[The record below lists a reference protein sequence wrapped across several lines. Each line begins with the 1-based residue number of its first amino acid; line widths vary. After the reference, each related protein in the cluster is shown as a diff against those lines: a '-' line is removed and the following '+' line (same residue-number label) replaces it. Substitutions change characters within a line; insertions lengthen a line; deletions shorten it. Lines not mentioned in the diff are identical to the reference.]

1 MYHTTLRFFILS
13 FVLFFSLS
21 FASAQEYGT
30 AIGFRAGSANGV
42 SLKAFASEF
51 VAFEGMAVYRRNGFR
66 AVTLAE
72 FHIPLGRKTGTSIYF
87 GGGGHFG
94 YNNLVITERPSYQIA
109 GVDAIV
115 GIEFAFPHSNM
126 SLSLDVKPMY
136 ELINAPGFS
145 GNNAGVTLRFF

>member
-13 FVLFFSLS
+13 FVLFFSAS
-21 FASAQEYGT
+21 FANGQEYDVALG
-30 AIGFRAGSANGV
+30 IRAGSANGV
-42 SLKAFASEF
+42 SLTAFASEF
-51 VAFEGMAVYRRNGFR
+51 GAIEGMAVYRRNGFR

-72 FHIPLGRKTGTSIYF
+72 FHIPLGHNTGTSIYF

-94 YNNLVITERPSYQIA
+94 YNNLVVTERPAYQVAGIDVIA
-109 GVDAIV
+109 
-115 GIEFAFPHSNM
+115 GIEFAFPHANM
-126 SLSLDVKPMY
+126 VLSLDVKPMY